1 MTKAASRQGGCF
13 RFLQVVIRTQIP
25 AWAGLSEQQQ
35 AAQKAGTGG
44 TKPV

>member
-13 RFLQVVIRTQIP
+13 LFLQGDIRTRIL
-25 AWAGLSEQQQ
+25 ALAGLFEQQR

-44 TKPV
+44 TEPV